1 VNPVRNLFFSIAMTP
16 TTDAIRV
23 AFVGVIPTEGT
34 AP

>member
-1 VNPVRNLFFSIAMTP
+1 VSPVNILFNSAMTP